1 MKFVCILSTYTNEQR
16 RRKVKLENLAEKGK
30 IILNRKTKKR
40 LFVIA
45 MLVIPVIHFF
55 VFWLWVNIDSI
66 LLVFQNNVG
75 DWIGL
80 ENLRWVFT
88 SFTDN
93 PYLDMTEATVNT
105 LIFFAWNMFIE
116 LPIAV
121 VLAYVFFKKIPGNK
135 FFTVC
140 LYIPCIITPTV
151 MTTVFKNFVGSDGPI
166 ALLWEAMGKR
176 WVYPVTQDSTAMI
189 TLLIYQLWTGYGLNI
204 ILFRSAMNR
213 IPKEI
218 FESASLDGITI
229 GKELTQII
237 VPLIWPMMTTMIIL
251 SVASIFNAQGPIL
264 LFTNGDYGTMTIGFS
279 MYLQYKVY
287 GMVSRAAAIGLV
299 FTCIGIPLVFFTR
312 WLSGKIGGEYEY

>member
-1 MKFVCILSTYTNEQR
+1 M
-16 RRKVKLENLAEKGK
+16 ENLAEKGK

-45 MLVIPVIHFF
+45 MLAIPVIHFF

-135 FFTVC
+135 FLPSACT
-140 LYIPCIITPTV
+140 
-151 MTTVFKNFVGSDGPI
+151 
-166 ALLWEAMGKR
+166 
-176 WVYPVTQDSTAMI
+176 
-189 TLLIYQLWTGYGLNI
+189 
-204 ILFRSAMNR
+204 FR
-213 IPKEI
+213 
-218 FESASLDGITI
+218 
-229 GKELTQII
+229 
-237 VPLIWPMMTTMIIL
+237 
-251 SVASIFNAQGPIL
+251 
-264 LFTNGDYGTMTIGFS
+264 
-279 MYLQYKVY
+279 
-287 GMVSRAAAIGLV
+287 VSSRL
-299 FTCIGIPLVFFTR
+299 R
-312 WLSGKIGGEYEY
+312 S

>member
-1 MKFVCILSTYTNEQR
+1 M
-16 RRKVKLENLAEKGK
+16 
-30 IILNRKTKKR
+30 
-40 LFVIA
+40 
-45 MLVIPVIHFF
+45 
-55 VFWLWVNIDSI
+55 
-66 LLVFQNNVG
+66 LVFQNNVG

-105 LIFFAWNMFIE
+105 LIFFVWNMFIE

-140 LYIPCIITPTV
+140 LYIPCIVTPTV
-151 MTTVFKNFVGSDGPI
+151 MVTVFKNFVGSDGPI
-166 ALLWEAMGKR
+166 ALLYAAMGKR
-176 WVYPVTQDSTAMI
+176 WVYPVTQDSTSMI
-189 TLLIYQLWTGYGLNI
+189 TLLIYQIWTGYGLNI

-237 VPLIWPMMTTMIIL
+237 IPLIWPMMTTTIIL

-287 GMVSRAAAIGLV
+287 GMVSRACYSTIGLRV
-299 FTCIGIPLVFFTR
+299 KASLFFYP
-312 WLSGKIGGEYEY
+312 S